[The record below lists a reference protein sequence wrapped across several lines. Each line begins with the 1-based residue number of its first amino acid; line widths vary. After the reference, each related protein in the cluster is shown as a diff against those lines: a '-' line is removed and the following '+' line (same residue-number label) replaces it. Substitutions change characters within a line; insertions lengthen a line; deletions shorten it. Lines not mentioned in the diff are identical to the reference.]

1 MKQKQIAILS
11 VAAVIASLVI
21 GGTIMTLQNKNL
33 FTHGTKQGK
42 KEEQDPREQQ
52 LAYLKKHEEEI
63 KEFVKSQNSK
73 IETVQIDWNETMW
86 EEVGY
91 GTPQGGGEVVIV
103 GGGFNNIEGST
114 WQVLVR
120 IKNEKIVFVFSA
132 TWCPDCIML
141 DRYLEDT
148 MNKFP
153 EIKFV
158 YVNRDDFTE
167 IAQALDIFGI
177 PSFVGYKNNVEV
189 SRFVSRLAKTQK
201 EVEQFLEK
209 I

>member
-1 MKQKQIAILS
+1 MRQKQIAILS

-73 IETVQIDWNETMW
+73 IETVKIDWNETMW
-86 EEVGY
+86 EEVGN

-114 WQVLVR
+114 WQVMFR
-120 IKNEKIVFVFSA
+120 IKNEKIVF
-132 TWCPDCIML
+132 
-141 DRYLEDT
+141 DT
-148 MNKFP
+148 MTQGSP
-153 EIKFV
+153 L
-158 YVNRDDFTE
+158 R
-167 IAQALDIFGI
+167 
-177 PSFVGYKNNVEV
+177 VGGRIYE
-189 SRFVSRLAKTQK
+189 
-201 EVEQFLEK
+201 
-209 I
+209 

>member
-42 KEEQDPREQQ
+42 KEEQDPREKQ
-52 LAYLKKHEEEI
+52 LDYLKEHEEEI
-63 KEFVKSQNSK
+63 IEFVKSQNSK

-86 EEVGY
+86 EEVGN

-114 WQVLVR
+114 WQVMFR
-120 IKNEKIVFVFSA
+120 IKNEKIVF
-132 TWCPDCIML
+132 
-141 DRYLEDT
+141 DT
-148 MNKFP
+148 MTQGSP
-153 EIKFV
+153 L
-158 YVNRDDFTE
+158 R
-167 IAQALDIFGI
+167 
-177 PSFVGYKNNVEV
+177 VGGRIYE
-189 SRFVSRLAKTQK
+189 
-201 EVEQFLEK
+201 
-209 I
+209 

>member
-11 VAAVIASLVI
+11 VVAVMASLVI
-21 GGTIMTLQNKNL
+21 EGAIIIVQNKDL

-86 EEVGY
+86 EEVGN

-114 WQVLVR
+114 WQVMFR
-120 IKNEKIVFVFSA
+120 IKNEKIVF
-132 TWCPDCIML
+132 
-141 DRYLEDT
+141 DT
-148 MNKFP
+148 MTQGSP
-153 EIKFV
+153 L
-158 YVNRDDFTE
+158 R
-167 IAQALDIFGI
+167 
-177 PSFVGYKNNVEV
+177 VGGRIYE
-189 SRFVSRLAKTQK
+189 
-201 EVEQFLEK
+201 
-209 I
+209 

>member
-73 IETVQIDWNETMW
+73 IESVQIDWNETMW
-86 EEVGY
+86 EEVGN

-114 WQVLVR
+114 WQVMFR
-120 IKNEKIVFVFSA
+120 IKNEKIIF
-132 TWCPDCIML
+132 
-141 DRYLEDT
+141 DT
-148 MNKFP
+148 MTQGSP
-153 EIKFV
+153 L
-158 YVNRDDFTE
+158 R
-167 IAQALDIFGI
+167 
-177 PSFVGYKNNVEV
+177 VGGRIYE
-189 SRFVSRLAKTQK
+189 
-201 EVEQFLEK
+201 
-209 I
+209 